1 MLRPRWPRLPARP
14 LRATGEAPSDPTL
27 PKCSR
32 TCTAQ
37 FGRLGPTGDISELC
51 EQLAGVSRS
60 RVLLAVVVGSLTVIF
75 GVGLMATAGYL
86 ISRAAERPAILSLTT
101 AIVAV
106 RFFGVAR
113 PLARYIERLVSHDL
127 ALRSLARVRA
137 RFYERIEPLAPAQL
151 EGYRQGELLDRMVG
165 DVDALQGL
173 YLRGLGPPLVALL
186 TGAICVGVTAA
197 LLPEAAL
204 ILAAGLVAG
213 GLVVPWLAGR
223 LSRTAG
229 RRVSAA
235 RAALTSEL
243 VELLRGAPEL
253 VAFGRDEEAAEG
265 IRRADRELVR
275 LARRDAFAAGVADSL
290 GILVAGAT
298 TVGVLAAAVAAHH
311 AGDLDRVLVAAV
323 TLLALASFEGVAAL
337 PQSARELAATLT
349 SGRRVLELIDRES
362 ALRDPELPL
371 PPPSATPSVAL
382 EGVTGGYS
390 DVPVLTQMNLALEP
404 GRNVALVGASGAG
417 KTTIVNL
424 LLRFLDPSSGRVTI
438 DGRDLRDYRQA
449 DVRATFAVA
458 GQNAHLFDT
467 SIRANLLLARPGA
480 SDEELTSALTRA
492 RLADW
497 VASLPDG
504 LETVVG
510 AGAAPLTPS
519 QAQQLALARLVLAD
533 PHTLVLDEATSL
545 LDPRAARHL
554 ERSLAGV
561 LAGRSVVAIAHRLH
575 TAHDADRVA
584 VVEHGRVSEIGTHDE
599 LVAANGPYA
608 ELWRSW
614 RDDGDDPD
622 ADDGDDADAGRDTD
636 ATPPA
641 AT

>member
-1 MLRPRWPRLPARP
+1 MTRTIRRLIR
-14 LRATGEAPSDPTL
+14 
-27 PKCSR
+27 
-32 TCTAQ
+32 
-37 FGRLGPTGDISELC
+37 
-51 EQLAGVSRS
+51 LAGVGRS
-60 RVLLAVVVGSLTVIF
+60 RVLLAVVLGSLTVIF

-86 ISRAAERPAILSLTT
+86 ISRAAEQPAILSLTT

-106 RFFGVAR
+106 RFFGIAR
-113 PLARYIERLVSHDL
+113 PIARYLERLASHDL

-151 EGYRQGELLDRMVG
+151 EGYRHGELLDRMVG

-173 YLRGLGPPLVALL
+173 YLRGLGPPLVGLL

-298 TVGVLAAAVAAHH
+298 TVGVLAAAVVAHH

-404 GRNVALVGASGAG
+404 GRNVALVGASGSG

-467 SIRANLLLARPGA
+467 SIRANLLLARPA
-480 SDEELTSALTRA
+480 ATDEELTSALTRA
-492 RLADW
+492 RLAEW

-504 LETVVG
+504 LETIVG
-510 AGAAPLTPS
+510 EEGMRVS
-519 QAQQLALARLVLAD
+519 GGQRQRLVLARALLSD
-533 PHTLVLDEATSL
+533 APVLVLDEPTAHLDAETAEQLMDDVLDAAAT
-545 LDPRAARHL
+545 
-554 ERSLAGV
+554 
-561 LAGRSVVAIAHRLH
+561 RSVLLITHRSEGVGRMDEIVAL
-575 TAHDADRVA
+575 
-584 VVEHGRVSEIGTHDE
+584 
-599 LVAANGPYA
+599 
-608 ELWRSW
+608 
-614 RDDGDDPD
+614 
-622 ADDGDDADAGRDTD
+622 
-636 ATPPA
+636 PA
-641 AT
+641 A

>member
-1 MLRPRWPRLPARP
+1 MTRTIRRLIR
-14 LRATGEAPSDPTL
+14 
-27 PKCSR
+27 
-32 TCTAQ
+32 
-37 FGRLGPTGDISELC
+37 
-51 EQLAGVSRS
+51 LAGVGRS
-60 RVLLAVVVGSLTVIF
+60 RVLLAVVLGSLTVIF

-86 ISRAAERPAILSLTT
+86 ISRAAEQPAILSLTT

-106 RFFGVAR
+106 RFFGIAR
-113 PLARYIERLVSHDL
+113 PIARYLERLASHDL

-151 EGYRQGELLDRMVG
+151 EGYRHGELLDRMVG

-173 YLRGLGPPLVALL
+173 YLRGLGPPLVGLL

-390 DVPVLTQMNLALEP
+390 NVPVLTQMNLALEP

-467 SIRANLLLARPGA
+467 SIRANLLLARPA
-480 SDEELTSALTRA
+480 ATDEELTSALTRA
-492 RLADW
+492 RLAEW

-504 LETVVG
+504 LETIVG
-510 AGAAPLTPS
+510 EEGMRVS
-519 QAQQLALARLVLAD
+519 GGQRQRLVLARALLSD
-533 PHTLVLDEATSL
+533 APVLVLDEPTAHLDAETAEQLMDDVLDAAAT
-545 LDPRAARHL
+545 
-554 ERSLAGV
+554 
-561 LAGRSVVAIAHRLH
+561 RSVLLITHRSEGLGRMDEIVAL
-575 TAHDADRVA
+575 
-584 VVEHGRVSEIGTHDE
+584 
-599 LVAANGPYA
+599 
-608 ELWRSW
+608 
-614 RDDGDDPD
+614 
-622 ADDGDDADAGRDTD
+622 
-636 ATPPA
+636 PA
-641 AT
+641 A